1 MTRLFRFLFLI
12 AFVATLNGPEVLAQA
27 TGGMTGVV
35 TDDTG
40 AVIPGVSLEV
50 ANQGTGQTRV
60 VVSAADGFYTV
71 PLLAPGQY
79 TGHRDLARLQ
89 DRGPR
94 RRHRARQRHRPRR
107 CHDGG
112 GRGPGGRDRHR

>member
-1 MTRLFRFLFLI
+1 MTRLSRFLFLI

-40 AVIPGVSLEV
+40 AVVPGVTLEV

-79 TGHRDLARLQ
+79 QVTATLPGFKTAVRDGVIVRVNDTARV
-89 DRGPR
+89 DVTMAVG
-94 RRHRARQRHRPRR
+94 AVEES
-107 CHDGG
+107 
-112 GRGPGGRDRHR
+112 RDRHR